1 MGAVQRRNTRES
13 LLDGIREEIQTADFP
28 AAQDGFHLGPH
39 FLNRVEIR
47 AIGRKVQHFHTLCLQ
62 NFPDSLYMVRTH
74 IVHHYDV
81 TRPKGRK

>member
-1 MGAVQRRNTRES
+1 MEAVQRRNTRERI
-13 LLDGIREEIQTADFP
+13 LDGIWEEVQGADFP

-47 AIGRKVQHFHTLCLQ
+47 AVGRKIQHFHALCLQ
-62 NFPDSLYMVRTH
+62 NFPDGLYMVREH

-81 TRPKGRK
+81 AWPKSWK

>member
-1 MGAVQRRNTRES
+1 MGAVRGRNTRES
-13 LLDGIREEIQTADFP
+13 FLDGLREEIQIADFP

-39 FLNRVEIR
+39 FLNWIEIG
-47 AIGRKVQHFHTLCLQ
+47 AIGRKVQHLHTLCLQ
-62 NFPDSLYMVRTH
+62 NFPDGLYMVRTH